1 MADVLEIFSGSGI
14 KRTGGVYA
22 TGRPLATIDDR
33 TYDEMTPLEGG
44 AQNASGNAT
53 PMPPWSVVTTGC
65 LEGYGSQTSPLTITL
80 DPVGGITCG
89 PNGLCASGG
98 GGLVSIN
105 VSGCIDGVGTA
116 IDPIYVSLAPSGGLV
131 CGVNGLSVSGAS
143 IYDYFVGEFD
153 NGNSGASKTIS
164 FATQANQ
171 KLTLTANAAL
181 TFTAPASARSTKI
194 RFVQGGS
201 GGYQPTASG
210 VSGTIPS
217 LASGIS
223 ASTVV
228 NFFYDSDGNW
238 HV

>member
-22 TGRPLATIDDR
+22 TGRPLATVDDR
-33 TYDEMTPLEGG
+33 TYDEQTPLEGG

-80 DPVGGITCG
+80 DPNGGIVCG
-89 PNGLCASGG
+89 PDGLCASG
-98 GGLVSIN
+98 
-105 VSGCIDGVGTA
+105 T
-116 IDPIYVSLAPSGGLV
+116 
-131 CGVNGLSVSGAS
+131 SVV
-143 IYDYFVGEFD
+143 DYFVGEYD

-164 FATQANQ
+164 FVSYANQ

-181 TFTAPASARSTKI
+181 TFTAPSSARSTKI

-210 VSGTIPS
+210 LSGTIPTLS
-217 LASGIS
+217 SGVGQ
-223 ASTVV
+223 STCI
-228 NFFYDSDGNW
+228 NLFYDSDGGW

>member
-22 TGRPLATIDDR
+22 TGRPLATVDNR
-33 TYDEMTPLEGG
+33 TYDEQTPLEGG

-53 PMPPWSVVTTGC
+53 PMPLWSVVTSGC
-65 LEGYGSQTSPLTITL
+65 LEGYGSQTHPLYIEL
-80 DPVGGITCG
+80 DPAGGIVCG
-89 PNGLCASGG
+89 PNGLCASG
-98 GGLVSIN
+98 
-105 VSGCIDGVGTA
+105 A
-116 IDPIYVSLAPSGGLV
+116 IAV
-131 CGVNGLSVSGAS
+131 
-143 IYDYFVGEFD
+143 DYFVGEYD

-181 TFTAPASARSTKI
+181 TFTAPTSARSTKI

-210 VSGTIPS
+210 LSGTIPT
-217 LASGIS
+217 LASGVGQ
-223 ASTVV
+223 STCV
-228 NFFYDSDGNW
+228 NLFYDSDGNW

>member
-22 TGRPLATIDDR
+22 TGAPLATVDTR
-33 TYDEMTPLEGG
+33 TYDEQTPLEGG

-53 PMPPWSVVTTGC
+53 PMPPWSVVTSGC
-65 LEGYGSQTSPLTITL
+65 IEGYGTQTHPLYIDL
-80 DPVGGITCG
+80 DPSGGLACG
-89 PNGLCASGG
+89 VNGLCASG
-98 GGLVSIN
+98 
-105 VSGCIDGVGTA
+105 
-116 IDPIYVSLAPSGGLV
+116 
-131 CGVNGLSVSGAS
+131 AS
-143 IYDYFVGEFD
+143 ATDYFVGEYD

-164 FATQANQ
+164 FVTQANQ

-210 VSGTIPS
+210 LSGTIPS
-217 LASGIS
+217 LASGVGQ
-223 ASTVV
+223 STCI
-228 NFFYDSDGNW
+228 NLFYDSDGGW